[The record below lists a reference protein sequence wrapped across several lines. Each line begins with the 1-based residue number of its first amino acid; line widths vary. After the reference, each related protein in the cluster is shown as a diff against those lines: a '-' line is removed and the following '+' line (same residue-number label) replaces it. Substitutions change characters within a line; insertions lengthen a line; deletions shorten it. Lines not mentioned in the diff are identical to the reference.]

1 MTEYSS
7 ITIFNLLKFKDKNDL
22 IRLNKGFNSEIEV
35 GLFKMVGYNKER
47 NEVLIT
53 KPIEDELAFVVTE
66 QQYKEIFDTLL
77 VFKLNNN

>member
-7 ITIFNLLKFKDKNDL
+7 ITIFHLLKFKDKNDL

-35 GLFKMVGYNKER
+35 GIFKMVGYNKER
-47 NEVLIT
+47 NEFLIT